1 VIGYDNDGRSRGVA
15 GALVRMA
22 AATAL
27 TDGDGRASVV
37 APAAG
42 RVTLWAERARDVP
55 SFPERIT
62 VR

>member
-1 VIGYDNDGRSRGVA
+1 VIGYDNEGRSRGVA

-27 TDGDGRASVV
+27 TDKDGRASLI
-37 APAAG
+37 APPAG
-42 RVTLWAERARDVP
+42 RLTLWAERAGDVP

-62 VR
+62 VK